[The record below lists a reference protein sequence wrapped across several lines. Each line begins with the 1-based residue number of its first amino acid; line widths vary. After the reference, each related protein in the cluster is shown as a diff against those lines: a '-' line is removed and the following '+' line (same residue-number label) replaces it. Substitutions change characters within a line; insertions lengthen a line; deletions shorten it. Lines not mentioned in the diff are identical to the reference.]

1 MACGCFKH
9 KDSEYSKTKRLA
21 ERLAGL
27 EKTDYVIYEQDGKIY
42 CDRKECW
49 TKAGEAR
56 TGPGVHIR
64 CMTAATNAR

>member
-27 EKTDYVIYEQDGKIY
+27 EKTDYVIYEQDGKNLLRPQRVL
-42 CDRKECW
+42 DQSR
-49 TKAGEAR
+49 EAR

>member
-1 MACGCFKH
+1 MSCGCFKH

-27 EKTDYVIYEQDGKIY
+27 EKTDYVIYEQNEKIY

-49 TKAGEAR
+49 TKAGK
-56 TGPGVHIR
+56 PGRVREFIY
-64 CMTAATNAR
+64 AV

>member
-42 CDRKECW
+42 CESSIS
-49 TKAGEAR
+49 TTTPGENFENYLDNLHREVYA
-56 TGPGVHIR
+56 V
-64 CMTAATNAR
+64 

>member
-42 CDRKECW
+42 
-49 TKAGEAR
+49 
-56 TGPGVHIR
+56 
-64 CMTAATNAR
+64 